1 VSVCAIKYYFTS
13 LFLIFIFCL
22 YSNQGRAVV
31 SGEISS
37 PSVEDSLIQLISKER
52 NDSVKARHYC
62 NLAVY
67 YHWNQAGK
75 MVKYAEKAYLLAVK
89 TGNEKIQFDAL
100 IISADARFVT
110 GDYGKGLQE
119 SKKAMDL
126 AKKYKWEERLVKS
139 MLSMA
144 LLHSRLGNFQMAVD
158 TYLEI
163 LDTEGRNIDSA
174 ALAST
179 CNNLSNNYM
188 FLSKYD
194 ESLKYRNLAINIRKN
209 LEDSSGLGDSY
220 NDMGEMFLRR
230 NQPDSAIV
238 YLLKCFQIK
247 RSIGD
252 VEMTALSALNL
263 GLAYIR
269 TGNLAE
275 AEKKL
280 DTAYTL
286 SVRIEAKAYML
297 EILKFKTEIY
307 ETQKKYPELVAILK
321 EMLVLKDSLFTEE
334 NAIQLNRA
342 YAEFDVE
349 KRDMQIEV
357 MQNEHRQ
364 REVLAEKERREAR
377 MMLIFFIAGFILL
390 AGILIIGIQRYRIT
404 RKQKAIIA
412 QQKKAVDKAYLS
424 LEERNREVLD
434 SIQYAQR
441 LQKAIL
447 PPAMAFQEVFS
458 DSYFVLYQPKD
469 IVAGDFYWLEK
480 TEECVLFAAA
490 DCTGHGVPGAMVSV
504 VCNNA
509 LNRSVREY
517 GLRDPGKILDKTRE
531 IVISEFAKS
540 TDEVKD
546 GMDISLVAWTHGET
560 DGQLSI
566 QWAGANNPLWIVRNG
581 EILETKADKQP
592 IGKYTDASPFTS
604 HNIDINKGDM
614 LYLFT
619 DGFQDQFGGE
629 KGKKYK
635 AANLKQF
642 LISIVNEP
650 LAYQRELL
658 IREFEQ
664 WRKNTEQIDDLCII
678 GVKV

>member
-1 VSVCAIKYYFTS
+1 
-13 LFLIFIFCL
+13 
-22 YSNQGRAVV
+22 
-31 SGEISS
+31 
-37 PSVEDSLIQLISKER
+37 
-52 NDSVKARHYC
+52 
-62 NLAVY
+62 
-67 YHWNQAGK
+67 
-75 MVKYAEKAYLLAVK
+75 MVKYAEKAYNLAVK
-89 TGNEKIQFDAL
+89 TGNEEIQFDAL

-110 GDYGKGLQE
+110 GDYGKGLKE
-119 SKKAMDL
+119 AKIAMNL
-126 AKKYKWEERLVKS
+126 AKKHKWKDRLVKS

-144 LLHSRLGNFQMAVD
+144 LLHSRLGNYQMAVD
-158 TYLEI
+158 NYLEI
-163 LDTEGRNIDSA
+163 LNLGGRNTDSA

-188 FLSKYD
+188 FLSNYD
-194 ESLKYRNLAINIRKN
+194 ESLKYRNLAIKIRKN
-209 LEDSSGLGDSY
+209 LKDSSGLGDCY
-220 NDMGEMFLRR
+220 NDLGEMFLLR

-238 YLLKCFQIK
+238 YLLRCFQIK

-269 TGNLAE
+269 TGNLIE
-275 AEKKL
+275 AENKL

-286 SVRIEAKAYML
+286 SVKIESKAYML
-297 EILKFKTEIY
+297 EILKYKAEIF
-307 ETQKKYPELVAILK
+307 ESEKKYGDLVAILK

-357 MQNEHRQ
+357 MQNKHRQ
-364 REVLAEKERREAR
+364 REVLAEKEKREAR
-377 MMLIFFIAGFILL
+377 IMLISFITGFILL

-404 RKQKAIIA
+404 RRQKAIIA
-412 QQKKAVDKAYLS
+412 QQKMAVDKAYLA

-447 PPAMAFQEVFS
+447 PPAMAFQEVFT

-517 GLRDPGKILDKTRE
+517 GLSDPGKILDKTRE
-531 IVISEFAKS
+531 IVIAEFAKS
-540 TDEVKD
+540 TDDVKD
-546 GMDISLVAWTHGET
+546 GMDISLVALPRVGT
-560 DGQLSI
+560 DDHLHL
-566 QWAGANNPLWIVRNG
+566 QWAGANNPLWIFRNG

-592 IGKYTDASPFTS
+592 IGKYTDARPFTT
-604 HNIDINKGDM
+604 HRIEIYKGDT
-614 LYLFT
+614 LYIFT